1 MAGDASVDELDL
13 ATMRA
18 KELLRLYGAILGELA
33 RRKILTTNDNPI
45 GGYGESLVARAFAGE
60 RQRNSSAGFDVLL
73 PDGVRLQVKTR
84 WLPIERGLRQLSAI
98 RKLESG
104 AFDYIVAV
112 LLDKNF
118 DITEAYQIPHAAVLR
133 LATFAAHTNSH
144 RLVMTPNV
152 CRDAECMD
160 ITEKMRAA
168 DEYFIGPAIAPK

>member
-118 DITEAYQIPHAAVLR
+118 DITEAYQIPHAASLEQNRHLARYAAEFLELR
-133 LATFAAHTNSH
+133 RSRHENQH
-144 RLVMTPNV
+144 M
-152 CRDAECMD
+152 
-160 ITEKMRAA
+160 
-168 DEYFIGPAIAPK
+168 APKVFPLLLRHAHVSLTTE